1 MKSLFPAMLL
11 LLSYTSFS
19 QENTSG
25 AVVFWETLKQHCGK
39 AYEGT
44 LAEHV
49 KNDSFSGKTLTMFI
63 RTCEDNVI
71 TIPFYVGEDRSRTWV
86 LSLENGRI
94 KLKHDH
100 RHEDGSEDEIT
111 QYGGISPNRG
121 LPHLQIFPAD
131 QETATL
137 IPYASTNVWW
147 ITIDEKSFSYNLKR
161 IGTEN
166 PSFTVVFDLSKPVE
180 APVAPWGWK

>member
-1 MKSLFPAMLL
+1 MKYLFTSFLL
-11 LLSYTSFS
+11 LLSYTGHS
-19 QENTSG
+19 QDDSG
-25 AVVFWETLKQHCGK
+25 AVAFWESLQTHCGK

-49 KNDSFSGKTLTMFI
+49 KNDSFSGKKLTMYVRSCDDGI
-63 RTCEDNVI
+63 I

-86 LSLENGRI
+86 LTLENGRI

-100 RHEDGSEDEIT
+100 RHEDGSEDSIT
-111 QYGGISPNRG
+111 QYGGTAPNPG

-131 QETATL
+131 EETAAL

-147 ITIDEKSFSYNLKR
+147 ITVDGHTFSYNLKR
-161 IGTEN
+161 VGTEN
-166 PSFTVVFDLSKPVE
+166 PEFTVIFDLSNPVE
-180 APVAPWGWK
+180 APPAPWGWED